1 MLQNGGRTPA
11 VRIQLH
17 IWPRGVLRIAGFVDS
32 GVFCLNTDEAGVAA
46 SKSLPFPCSGM
57 IRTTSRNDVKR
68 SIPAQAKLRK
78 RARQVGT
85 SILKDGKTGH
95 IPTLGPRGMVTDY
108 ALDFAGIAAAAVWP
122 AVNFGDLETGVLEY
136 CSQPGQ
142 FEWHVRLLL
151 HQRRADLHPV
161 SHLCLR

>member
-17 IWPRGVLRIAGFVDS
+17 IRPRVVLRIAGFVDS

-68 SIPAQAKLRK
+68 SIPAKAKLRK

-85 SILKDGKTGH
+85 SSLTMPRLGIF
-95 IPTLGPRGMVTDY
+95 PPLGP
-108 ALDFAGIAAAAVWP
+108 AVW
-122 AVNFGDLETGVLEY
+122 
-136 CSQPGQ
+136 
-142 FEWHVRLLL
+142 
-151 HQRRADLHPV
+151 
-161 SHLCLR
+161 